1 MPDAGR
7 PAGLAATFQ
16 HPGVAAAYR
25 HRPPYPAEVFDV
37 LTGLITGEPRWVL
50 DLGAG
55 EGALARPLAARAGQV
70 DRVDAVEI
78 SAAMIETGRRRP
90 GGDSARLRWL
100 AGAAETVPLPGRYAL
115 VTAGASLHWMDWA
128 PVLRRAGRAM
138 TPGAK
143 LAVVELS
150 YGRLPWHDELQK
162 IIARHSRAT
171 GYDPDFSLPREL
183 ARRGLLRLD
192 GQHRTAPVVFRQRPE
207 DYLEQFHSTSS
218 LAREL
223 MPPAEA
229 ARFGAAVLAA
239 VRDHE
244 RDGLLD
250 LPVTTDLTWGRPT
263 VA

>member
-78 SAAMIETGRRRP
+78 SAAMIET
-90 GGDSARLRWL
+90 
-100 AGAAETVPLPGRYAL
+100 VPLPGRYAL

-143 LAVVELS
+143 LAIVELS

>member
-1 MPDAGR
+1 
-7 PAGLAATFQ
+7 
-16 HPGVAAAYR
+16 
-25 HRPPYPAEVFDV
+25 
-37 LTGLITGEPRWVL
+37 
-50 DLGAG
+50 
-55 EGALARPLAARAGQV
+55 
-70 DRVDAVEI
+70 
-78 SAAMIETGRRRP
+78 MIETGRRRP

-143 LAVVELS
+143 LAIVELS

-171 GYDPDFSLPREL
+171 GYDPDFSLPGEL

-250 LPVTTDLTWGRPT
+250 LPVTTDLTWGRPS
-263 VA
+263 A

>member
-25 HRPPYPAEVFDV
+25 HRPPYQAEVFDV

-55 EGALARPLAARAGQV
+55 EGALARPLAAR
-70 DRVDAVEI
+70 
-78 SAAMIETGRRRP
+78 TGRRRP
-90 GGDSARLRWL
+90 GGDNARLRWL

-128 PVLRRAGRAM
+128 LVLRRAGQAM

-143 LAVVELS
+143 LAIVELS

-250 LPVTTDLTWGRPT
+250 LPVTTDLTWGRPS
-263 VA
+263 A

>member
-1 MPDAGR
+1 M
-7 PAGLAATFQ
+7 
-16 HPGVAAAYR
+16 
-25 HRPPYPAEVFDV
+25 

-128 PVLRRAGRAM
+128 PVLRRAGQAM
-138 TPGAK
+138 TPGAE
-143 LAVVELS
+143 LAIVELS

-162 IIARHSRAT
+162 IIARHSWAT
-171 GYDPDFSLPREL
+171 GYD
-183 ARRGLLRLD
+183 
-192 GQHRTAPVVFRQRPE
+192 RTSRCPANWPG
-207 DYLEQFHSTSS
+207 
-218 LAREL
+218 AA
-223 MPPAEA
+223 PPA
-229 ARFGAAVLAA
+229 
-239 VRDHE
+239 
-244 RDGLLD
+244 
-250 LPVTTDLTWGRPT
+250 GRPAPHRAGG
-263 VA
+263 VPASGEDSPGAVPLDPRRWPGS

>member
-37 LTGLITGEPRWVL
+37 LTRLITGEPRWVL

-90 GGDSARLRWL
+90 GGDSVRLRWL
-100 AGAAETVPLPGRYAL
+100 
-115 VTAGASLHWMDWA
+115 
-128 PVLRRAGRAM
+128 AGRAM

-143 LAVVELS
+143 LAIVELS

-250 LPVTTDLTWGRPT
+250 LPVITDLTWGRPS
-263 VA
+263 A